1 MAQSIQ
7 QTKSKV
13 RAPRVHITYDV
24 ETDGAIKM
32 VSLPFVMGV
41 VAALSGDRHNTQD
54 PSKKLKPFEDRKF
67 EDISNVNFDEV
78 LKVAAPS
85 LGFMVA
91 NKLELKSDS
100 KLKVDLSF
108 SSMKDFDPEVIAT
121 KLEPTRQLLD
131 LRQKMHS
138 LLTRLEGQGEADKIL
153 QKVIEKTTGRE
164 FTSSSNGAKEVS
176 SDEEPEME

>member
-54 PSKKLKPFEDRKF
+54 PNKKLKPFEDRKF

-78 LKVAAPS
+78 LKGAAPS
-85 LGFMVA
+85 LTFAVE
-91 NKLELKSDS
+91 NKLEGKSDS

-108 SSMKDFDPEVIAT
+108 ASMKDFDPEVIAT

-153 QKVIEKTTGRE
+153 RDVIESTANQKSAKSDAATVEPSVPESKTE
-164 FTSSSNGAKEVS
+164 
-176 SDEEPEME
+176 